1 MSDTPITDR
10 EELCTT
16 DYILPQ
22 FVVTSDICRELEREN
37 QQLKQTVLATLSQ
50 RGQKEL
56 IVAWDRVKELEREN
70 AALRAQDAWLVATFG
85 NLEDENQKLRA
96 ELEAQAVV
104 NGKGGEREAKLLAE
118 VAALRSAMYRVRA
131 AIDDP
136 LGSQAQ
142 RLEKAADLCDEVLGK
157 AEQP

>member
-70 AALRAQDAWLVATFG
+70 SALRKALEEAFAESDDTVRFHIVRNAVEALKKAQ
-85 NLEDENQKLRA
+85 
-96 ELEAQAVV
+96 
-104 NGKGGEREAKLLAE
+104 
-118 VAALRSAMYRVRA
+118 
-131 AIDDP
+131 P
-136 LGSQAQ
+136 
-142 RLEKAADLCDEVLGK
+142 
-157 AEQP
+157 